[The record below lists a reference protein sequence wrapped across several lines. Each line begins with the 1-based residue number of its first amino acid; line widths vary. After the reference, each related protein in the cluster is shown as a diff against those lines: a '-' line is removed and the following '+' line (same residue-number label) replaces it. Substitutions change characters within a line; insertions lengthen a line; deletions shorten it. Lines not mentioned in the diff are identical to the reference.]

1 MFVCRVCV
9 EQNVY
14 LEVRLNTQ
22 LLHQYRKFC
31 VLKKSTLQKFD
42 ALLLCHIPIFVFRGS
57 IQEVENLGLNI
68 MISKYFSFDKKTA
81 IWTWNFW

>member
-22 LLHQYRKFC
+22 LLHQYRKIC
-31 VLKKSTLQKFD
+31 VLKKSTLQKVD
-42 ALLLCHIPIFVFRGS
+42 LLDI
-57 IQEVENLGLNI
+57 ENEKNEIILVSRI
-68 MISKYFSFDKKTA
+68 
-81 IWTWNFW
+81 

>member
-22 LLHQYRKFC
+22 LLHQYREFC

-42 ALLLCHIPIFVFRGS
+42 ALLSCHMPSVFL
-57 IQEVENLGLNI
+57 EHKYKN
-68 MISKYFSFDKKTA
+68 SKS
-81 IWTWNFW
+81 